1 MFICLLVL
9 YILGW
14 LTQYLN
20 LDTSLVYISKWE
32 YTLCCVWHLS
42 WTWSVPTI
50 RIHLK
55 LDSSFWIWVSEFVNH
70 IHIWQ
75 WNTSLS
81 SFWRYIKH
89 IEWFINIRI
98 GIQNGFEFSCQG
110 KRGCLLSQNSK
121 EAAKCPLPR
130 RLPKAKCLGD
140 GNYCL
145 PITRTFHRP
154 DFHCSK

>member
-1 MFICLLVL
+1 MFIYLLVL

-14 LTQYLN
+14 LTRYLN

-42 WTWSVPTI
+42 WTWSVPNI

-55 LDSSFWIWVSEFVNH
+55 LDSSFWIWVSAFVNH

-81 SFWRYIKH
+81 SFWRYIKTH
-89 IEWFINIRI
+89 RMIYKDSYRNMVYKCRYSNSEARIQFKVNSNIW
-98 GIQNGFEFSCQG
+98 NTSCPTQM
-110 KRGCLLSQNSK
+110 SH
-121 EAAKCPLPR
+121 AA
-130 RLPKAKCLGD
+130 
-140 GNYCL
+140 
-145 PITRTFHRP
+145 
-154 DFHCSK
+154 